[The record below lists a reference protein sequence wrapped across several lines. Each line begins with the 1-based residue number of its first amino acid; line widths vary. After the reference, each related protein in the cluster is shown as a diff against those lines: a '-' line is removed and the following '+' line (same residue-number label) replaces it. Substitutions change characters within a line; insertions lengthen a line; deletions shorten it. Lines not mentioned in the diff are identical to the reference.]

1 MLLLPNYAV
10 DHNDSVLPCT
20 QPNCKGGGGEIT
32 SSDNVDESGDIC
44 WGNKVESVLIVVKEV
59 IEVTLV
65 EVTKFR
71 YF

>member
-1 MLLLPNYAV
+1 MIVYYPA
-10 DHNDSVLPCT
+10 HNPT
-20 QPNCKGGGGEIT
+20 AKGGGEIT

-44 WGNKVESVLIVVKEV
+44 WGNQVESVLIVVKEV